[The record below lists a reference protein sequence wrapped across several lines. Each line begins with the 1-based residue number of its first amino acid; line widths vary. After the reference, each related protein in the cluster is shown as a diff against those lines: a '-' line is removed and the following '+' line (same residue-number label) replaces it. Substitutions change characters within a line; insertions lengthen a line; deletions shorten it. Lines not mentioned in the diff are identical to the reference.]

1 MAGIRI
7 GQGFDVHAFTAGDHV
22 MLGGVRIPH
31 SHGLKA
37 HSDGD
42 VALHALADALLGALA
57 LGDIGHFFPD
67 TDPAWRGADS
77 AVLLQKVYEHIIAA
91 GYQLGN
97 ADITVIAQKP
107 KMAPHIGAM
116 RARIAAL
123 LDADAGQISV
133 KATTTEHLGFTGRE
147 EGIAVTAVV
156 LLEARA

>member
-1 MAGIRI
+1 M
-7 GQGFDVHAFTAGDHV
+7 HAFTAGDHV

-77 AVLLQKVYEHIIAA
+77 AVLLQKVYEHITAA